1 MKRATTDVLYFETGP
16 DNTPTLHVE
25 PGEEFEVQTQI
36 NRGPWLDNHPDREK
50 LIRKL
55 TGGNPSSGC
64 IYVEGAEPG
73 QMLIVHVG
81 EIAVD
86 PVGYTRFSGSTGAMP
101 GWLGGTGV
109 GAHSKVVEIKDGY
122 IIWSDKL
129 KIPATP
135 MLGFVGA
142 APAGTRWH
150 NGWCGEWGGNFDIP
164 EITTGASVQL
174 PVSVPGALLHIGD
187 MHARQGGRRDLRRGR
202 NRGRRTRSNKV
213 RARGSTRVDDMA
225 PDHKRRLHHDNW
237 TGTPRRGR
245 LPYRAVRDDTVA
257 RRRLWLLS
265 R

>member
-150 NGWCGEWGGNFDIP
+150 NG
-164 EITTGASVQL
+164 
-174 PVSVPGALLHIGD
+174 
-187 MHARQGGRRDLRRGR
+187 
-202 NRGRRTRSNKV
+202 
-213 RARGSTRVDDMA
+213 
-225 PDHKRRLHHDNW
+225 
-237 TGTPRRGR
+237 
-245 LPYRAVRDDTVA
+245 
-257 RRRLWLLS
+257 
-265 R
+265 